1 MEINDILKNTNTKD
15 LKKLIALLQVLAD
28 LNDDETEEEEEVV
41 DKKSQ
46 KKITQSKKTAQSR
59 APGRKSKKQPEFV
72 NKFLD
77 MPEKNMHKDDA
88 GIDKKL
94 SVHPPVARARDF
106 DPIQVVCRVC
116 NKTEMI
122 PPSLVESASRYKCN
136 NCAKNPG

>member
-15 LKKLIALLQVLAD
+15 IKKLIALLQVLAD
-28 LNDDETEEEEEVV
+28 FNDDEPEEEIISPKP
-41 DKKSQ
+41 KKST
-46 KKITQSKKTAQSR
+46 KAKEFVQSKV
-59 APGRKSKKQPEFV
+59 PGRKDKKEQEFL

-88 GIDKKL
+88 DVDKKL
-94 SVHPPVARARDF
+94 NVHPPVARARDF

-116 NKTEMI
+116 NKTEMVA
-122 PPSLVESASRYKCN
+122 PSLVESVSRYKCN

>member
-28 LNDDETEEEEEVV
+28 LNDDDTEEEVV
-41 DKKSQ
+41 DTKPKK
-46 KKITQSKKTAQSR
+46 KTTQSRPTQNKAI
-59 APGRKSKKQPEFV
+59 GRKSKKESEFV

-88 GIDKKL
+88 DVDKKL
-94 SVHPPVARARDF
+94 SVHPPVARTRDF

>member
-28 LNDDETEEEEEVV
+28 LNDDESEEEEVV
-41 DKKSQ
+41 DTKPKQ
-46 KKITQSKKTAQSR
+46 KITESKRPTQSKV
-59 APGRKSKKQPEFV
+59 PGRKSKKEPEFI

-94 SVHPPVARARDF
+94 NVHPPVARARDF

>member
-15 LKKLIALLQVLAD
+15 LKKLITLLQVLVD
-28 LNDDETEEEEEVV
+28 LNDEDESNEKENETKTTT
-41 DKKSQ
+41 KKLT
-46 KKITQSKKTAQSR
+46 KAKTSNTT
-59 APGRKSKKQPEFV
+59 RKNKKQPEFV

-77 MPEKNMHKDDA
+77 MPEKDMHKDDA

-94 SVHPPVARARDF
+94 SVHPPVVRARDF

-122 PPSLVESASRYKCN
+122 PPSLVESVSRYKCN